1 MLSAQGFLDFYPKG
15 WDLTMA
21 KRPKRSNE
29 QAEPRRTAE
38 KYSVEHYKQKI
49 MAFLL
54 KSGKKPLSQKDLE
67 AKCRSQRGRSRNFET
82 ALLEMTEQGRVV
94 RMERGFCLTESLGGF
109 RAKITRL
116 QQTFGFAEREEDCA
130 SIFVPGKYLMGAMPG
145 DLVLMQEIK
154 SRSGDPEG
162 RVLRV
167 LVEADARITGVLGE
181 EDGERFLVPDTMARC
196 RIPLS
201 KNGFCG
207 GRAGDKVLA
216 ELSYRG
222 KRHADHR
229 VRILTVFGSCDNAA
243 NCAAAMLAVSGIPTE
258 FPDAVLQEADKL
270 EHAGVQA
277 ADFANRLDLRDQ
289 IIFTIDGAE
298 SKDLDD
304 AISIERRDN
313 GYRLGVHIAD
323 VSHYVKGNNALDKE
337 ALNRGTSVYY
347 ADQVIPML
355 PKALSN
361 GICSLNPDEDR
372 LAFSAIMDLDA
383 DGALCSYEFHKTVIR
398 SRVKGIYSEINT
410 IFDGTAAAEIME
422 KYKDVTPA
430 LMIMKELAE
439 KRIQLRE
446 SRGVPEIE
454 TTESKILMN
463 EDGLCV
469 DVLPRTRGFS
479 EQLIEEF
486 MLLANES
493 AARTAKHRAIPFVY
507 RVHEAPS
514 PEKIDNLEEVLTKM
528 NVEHPVFRDVR
539 PVHFATILREA
550 RKQNNPLLPVLNLTI
565 LRAMSKAKYAPEAIG
580 HFGLALEDYAHFT
593 SPIRR
598 YSDLAI
604 HRILTDVVA
613 GYSPDWF
620 ETRYAAFVVNASAK
634 ATSTE
639 IRAMK
644 AENDCEA
651 CYKAEYMAAHIGED
665 FDGIISSVTDFGFY
679 VTLENTVEG
688 LVHIH
693 SLPVGEYM
701 YDGVMSLS
709 ERFGSKSFTLAQKVR
724 VRCVRTDVNSGN
736 IDFALVEEE

>member
-1 MLSAQGFLDFYPKG
+1 MN
-15 WDLTMA
+15 
-21 KRPKRSNE
+21 KRPKRKE
-29 QAEPRRTAE
+29 EPRAAKRTE
-38 KYSVEHYKQKI
+38 ERFGTDHYKQKI
-49 MAFLL
+49 TAFLL
-54 KSGKKPLSQKDLE
+54 KSGKKPLSAKELE
-67 AKCRSQRGRSRNFET
+67 TRCRSQRGRSKNYEA
-82 ALLEMTEQGRVV
+82 ALNEMIEQGKVV
-94 RMERGFCLTESLGGF
+94 RLDHGFCLTESLGGF

-116 QQTFGFAEREEDCA
+116 QQTFGFAEREEDSV
-130 SIFVPGKYLMGAMPG
+130 SIFIPGKYLMGAMPG

-154 SRSGDPEG
+154 SRTGEPEG
-162 RVLRV
+162 RVLRI

-181 EDGERFLVPDTMARC
+181 ENGERFLIPDTMARC

-216 ELSYRG
+216 KLSYRG

-229 VRILTVFGSCDNAA
+229 VRILTVFGSCENAA
-243 NCAAAMLAVSGIPTE
+243 NCAAALLAVSGIPTE
-258 FPDAVLQEADKL
+258 FPDAVLREADKI

-304 AISIERRDN
+304 AVSIERHGT

-337 ALNRGTSVYY
+337 AMERGTSVYY

-372 LAFSAIMDLDA
+372 LAFSAMMELDG
-383 DGALCSYEFHKTVIR
+383 DGALVSYEFHKTVIR
-398 SRVKGIYSEINT
+398 SRVKGIYSEINDL
-410 IFDGTAAAEIME
+410 FAGTASEEIKE
-422 KYKDVTPA
+422 KYSAVTPA

-439 KRIQLRE
+439 KRIRMRE
-446 SRGVPEIE
+446 IRGVPEIE
-454 TTESKILMN
+454 TTESKIRMN
-463 EDGLCV
+463 EDGICV
-469 DVLPRTRGFS
+469 AVLPRTRGFS

-493 AARTAKHRAIPFVY
+493 AARTAKQKAIPFVY
-507 RVHEAPS
+507 RIHEAPS
-514 PEKIDNLEEVLTKM
+514 DEKIDSLEAILTKM
-528 NVEHPVFRDVR
+528 NIEHPVFRDVR
-539 PVHFATILREA
+539 PMHFAAILKEA
-550 RKQNNPLLPVLNLTI
+550 RKQENPLLPVLNLTI
-565 LRAMSKAKYAPEAIG
+565 LRAMSKAKYAPDPIG

-598 YSDLAI
+598 YADLAI

-613 GYSPDWF
+613 GYSPEWF
-620 ETRYAAFVVNASAK
+620 ETRYAAFAEQASAR

-644 AENDCEA
+644 AESDCEA
-651 CYKAEYMAAHIGED
+651 CYKAEYMAAHIGEE

-693 SLPVGEYM
+693 SLPVGEYV
-701 YDGVMSLS
+701 YDGMMSLS
-709 ERFGSKSFTLAQKVR
+709 ERFGSRSFTLAQKVR
-724 VRCVRTDVNSGN
+724 VRCVRTEINSGN